1 MTITYTI
8 HNSTSELVK
17 TVMLRKFFQMTFVSD
32 DRKALHIYTATVIGA
47 SPYIYYEENSEGTK
61 RKPEDFLSRL
71 SSANSFRM
79 RFEFAVAA
87 NDHNEVL
94 NITHEDITETTKDG
108 FLEEEECIRQV
119 WGTRCSV
126 FTDDQE
132 KIHERL
138 KILYENISEEKK
150 DFSELVSATGKLCGK
165 KLLWTEQ
172 QKGGMKKS
180 LLTSLSIPGKF
191 EIVDEP
197 PVPRKRDEISYR
209 SAYTINVPSDLK
221 MPDGIELVNW
231 VITTIEFKYPLN
243 TEEYNYV
250 IKKDNTEQSNYAL
263 LCPDFTWYFAPPVK
277 TFIDSRNSMV
287 ELKRGKTGGNVLCA
301 CPIKQRKDVYLL
313 NDKYQNSINTVPN
326 KLTVNFSRWD
336 KDEKIN
342 ARQKYR
348 LSAREILPNPETIS
362 DISEIDIYLDMSD
375 EHNRGNRQFIL
386 GLFISF
392 ALSFGIDSGRLQ
404 EISKYF
410 PFITNLI
417 PLDVWWISFLV
428 LFSLVLMNKPAVFAK
443 HERGQLL
450 FRKVLIYLTM
460 VWTGIAFGVLR
471 SPIVTTILEGDNIVQ
486 TGVSYFMM
494 VTLCV
499 LIIGQGIYLRM
510 IRINKFDNLF
520 VRLFGDDIL

>member
-47 SPYIYYEENSEGTK
+47 SPSLYQEENTESK
-61 RKPEDFLSRL
+61 KQKPEDFLSKL

-79 RFEFAVAA
+79 RFEFAVAT

-94 NITHEDITETTKDG
+94 NITHEDITETPKDG

-138 KILYENISEEKK
+138 KILNKNIGLPEQNFN
-150 DFSELVSATGKLCGK
+150 DLVSTTGKLSGK

-172 QKGGMKKS
+172 QKGGMNKN

-209 SAYTINVPSDLK
+209 SAYTINVPSDLEI
-221 MPDGIELVNW
+221 PDGIELVNW
-231 VITTIEFKYPLN
+231 VVTTIEFKYPLN
-243 TEEYNYV
+243 AEEYNYV
-250 IKKDNTEQSNYAL
+250 IKKDITEPTSYVL

-287 ELKRGKTGGNVLCA
+287 ELKRGQTGGSVSCA

-348 LSAREILPNPETIS
+348 LSAKEILPNPETIS

-404 EISKYF
+404 EISSYF
-410 PFITNLI
+410 PFITDLF
-417 PLDVWWISFLV
+417 PLDVWWITFLV

-450 FRKVLIYLTM
+450 FRKVLIGLTM
-460 VWTGIAFGVLR
+460 AWTGIAFGLLR
-471 SPIVTTILEGDNIVQ
+471 SPLLTTVVEKNDLVQ
-486 TGVSYFMM
+486 TGVSLFMT
-494 VTLCV
+494 VTLCA
-499 LIIGQGIYLRM
+499 LIVVQGIYLRV